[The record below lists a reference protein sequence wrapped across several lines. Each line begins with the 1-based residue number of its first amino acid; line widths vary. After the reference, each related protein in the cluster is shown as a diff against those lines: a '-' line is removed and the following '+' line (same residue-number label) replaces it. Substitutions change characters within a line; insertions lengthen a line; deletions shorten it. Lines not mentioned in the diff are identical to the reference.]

1 MSFLDNV
8 LQLCEQRGEKL
19 TPLMK
24 QLELSPGNV
33 QRWRDG
39 ATVNSKILMDFS
51 NHFGVS
57 VDFLLNG
64 KSVQDLAD
72 AIGMSRVYTSALIN
86 GRVQSE
92 ATMKLIS
99 DTLNIESPEKRK
111 SDSWCKSVRIA
122 MVKRGWSVLSRCR
135 LPPFSWQESTHYHCL
150 S

>member
-64 KSVQDLAD
+64 KEYVSPDNYK
-72 AIGMSRVYTSALIN
+72 IGRASCRDRV
-86 GRVQSE
+86 
-92 ATMKLIS
+92 
-99 DTLNIESPEKRK
+99 
-111 SDSWCKSVRIA
+111 
-122 MVKRGWSVLSRCR
+122 
-135 LPPFSWQESTHYHCL
+135 
-150 S
+150 

>member
-64 KSVQDLAD
+64 KEYVSPDNYKKQC
-72 AIGMSRVYTSALIN
+72 S
-86 GRVQSE
+86 
-92 ATMKLIS
+92 
-99 DTLNIESPEKRK
+99 SPEEIELLAMFRSIPDYAKEIVLGSLRAAYDAEMRRQEEEKRLL
-111 SDSWCKSVRIA
+111 
-122 MVKRGWSVLSRCR
+122 G
-135 LPPFSWQESTHYHCL
+135 
-150 S
+150 